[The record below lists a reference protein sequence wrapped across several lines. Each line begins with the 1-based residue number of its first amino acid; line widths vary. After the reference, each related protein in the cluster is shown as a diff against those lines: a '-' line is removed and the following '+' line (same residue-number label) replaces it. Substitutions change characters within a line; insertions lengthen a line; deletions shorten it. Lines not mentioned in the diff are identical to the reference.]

1 MNLLRWGCKNGRI
14 RYHYHADSEQ
24 SDATLRKFAE
34 SVKKFLVVSQK
45 YLILHHQF
53 IIDAGTIA
61 Q

>member
-1 MNLLRWGCKNGRI
+1 MKNGRI

-34 SVKKFLVVSQK
+34 SVKKFLVVAQK